1 MIRLEERAM
10 ANTRELVDD
19 LVVAN
24 RILFDQAVL
33 DGFGHVSVRDDRN
46 PDRFWLARSMAA
58 GLVTAEDVMEF
69 DYDGA
74 AVDPKGR
81 ASFLER
87 FIHAEIYRARRDVQ
101 AVVHSHS
108 PNLIPFGVTPVPLQ
122 PIYHMTGFLAEGV
135 PVFEI
140 RQFAGEE
147 TNMLITDGK
156 LGKALAQTL
165 GKKPVALMRGH
176 GSIAVGFSLRQAVY
190 RAIYMEMNARL
201 QSEAMRLGPV
211 NYLTAGEAKGGAEV
225 NDRMLER
232 PWALWKRKAMA
243 TG

>member
-1 MIRLEERAM
+1 MAM
-10 ANTRELVDD
+10 SGELVDD

-46 PDRFWLARSMAA
+46 PDRFLLARSMAA
-58 GLVTAEDVMEF
+58 GLVTAEDVMEL
-69 DYDGA
+69 DYDGTP
-74 AVDPKGR
+74 VDPRGR
-81 ASFLER
+81 AVFLER

-101 AVVHSHS
+101 AVIHSHS
-108 PNLIPFGVTPVPLQ
+108 PNLIPFGVTAVPLQ

-165 GKKPVALMRGH
+165 GRKPVALMRGH
-176 GSIAVGFSLRQAVY
+176 GSIAVGASLRQAVY

-232 PWALWKRKAMA
+232 PWALWKRKAMG

>member
-46 PDRFWLARSMAA
+46 PNRFWLARRLAA

-101 AVVHSHS
+101 AVVHSH
-108 PNLIPFGVTPVPLQ
+108 
-122 PIYHMTGFLAEGV
+122 
-135 PVFEI
+135 
-140 RQFAGEE
+140 
-147 TNMLITDGK
+147 
-156 LGKALAQTL
+156 
-165 GKKPVALMRGH
+165 
-176 GSIAVGFSLRQAVY
+176 
-190 RAIYMEMNARL
+190 
-201 QSEAMRLGPV
+201 
-211 NYLTAGEAKGGAEV
+211 
-225 NDRMLER
+225 
-232 PWALWKRKAMA
+232 
-243 TG
+243 